1 MPDEP
6 QKAASLQL
14 LRDTLKGKLCLR
26 AEARHLQLY
35 GLSAAPQCSVPEVS
49 SQCPRKVFQKGDLE
63 TKCRKLFKEIQ
74 EAFLVPYVLTL

>member
-26 AEARHLQLY
+26 AEARPFQLF
-35 GLSAAPQCSVPEVS
+35 GLRAVPQCSVTEVS
-49 SQCPRKVFQKGDLE
+49 SQCPRKVFLKGDRE
-63 TKCRKLFKEIQ
+63 TKYRKLFKEIQ
-74 EAFLVPYVLTL
+74 EAFPVPYVLTL